1 MLPASA
7 AQVVFRLTDRLFRAS
22 DEDQVYIALHEVAT
36 NAEKY
41 GALSGDKGR
50 VKITWETRR
59 EGGAEMLHLYWREF
73 GGPPVSPPT
82 RVGFGSRLIERNLA
96 CELGGEAHIAFSPE
110 GVEANI
116 STPIE
121 RRFVDQWEG

>member
-1 MLPASA
+1 MPPASA

-36 NAEKY
+36 
-41 GALSGDKGR
+41 
-50 VKITWETRR
+50 
-59 EGGAEMLHLYWREF
+59 
-73 GGPPVSPPT
+73 
-82 RVGFGSRLIERNLA
+82 
-96 CELGGEAHIAFSPE
+96 GEAHIAFSPE